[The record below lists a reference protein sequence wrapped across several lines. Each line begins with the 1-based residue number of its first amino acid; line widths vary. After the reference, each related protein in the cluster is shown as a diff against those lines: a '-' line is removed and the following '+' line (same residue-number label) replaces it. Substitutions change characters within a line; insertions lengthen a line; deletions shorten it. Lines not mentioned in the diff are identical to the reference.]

1 MHRSST
7 SIVLTYLYVC
17 VERSGYTSC
26 CYTVSNQI
34 VAEDVHN
41 LRAGL
46 EDVKVE
52 KDKEPDNFI
61 LFISST

>member
-1 MHRSST
+1 MC
-7 SIVLTYLYVC
+7 VLKGVAIHLV
-17 VERSGYTSC
+17 V
-26 CYTVSNQI
+26 TVSNQI

-61 LFISST
+61 LFISSTNL